1 MSNVRIKKL
10 SFMELRNLLKS
21 HVTPDDQIQE
31 SKSLEATVAMPLYIA
46 LPGLVRGW
54 PLDTLDD
61 TKIR

>member
-21 HVTPDDQIQE
+21 HMTPDDNQIQE
-31 SKSLEATVAMPLYIA
+31 SRVSRPQWLCHSIA

-54 PLDTLDD
+54 RLDTLDD